1 MIAWAAE
8 GERGNDRGS
17 VAVEVVLVAP
27 LLIVLLVFIAGLG
40 RIAHTRGQVDGAA
53 ADAAR
58 SASLQRTPA
67 AARQAGEA
75 AARAYLGSSC
85 HRLEI
90 WIDTARL
97 RPGGEVQAR
106 VHCDTSLSGLGM
118 AGLPGHKSFTAT
130 AMAPIENYRGQP

>member
-1 MIAWAAE
+1 MTPVAP
-8 GERGNDRGS
+8 GERPADRGS

-67 AARQAGEA
+67 AAQHAGEA
-75 AARAYLGSSC
+75 AARAYLGTAC
-85 HRLEI
+85 QQLDVL
-90 WIDTARL
+90 IDTARL

-106 VHCDTSLSGLGM
+106 VDCDTSLSGLGM
-118 AGLPGHKSFTAT
+118 AGLRGHKNFTAT
-130 AMAPIENYRGQP
+130 AVAPIETYRGE